1 MLQQGDE
8 IDIWVVEYPLG
19 QGGMGSVYRCHNRSA
34 KRILAAI
41 KTLDPS
47 LNRVASAKARFVR
60 EAEILFA
67 LEHPNI
73 VKVRNVRMDAELP
86 YIEMEFVSGHS
97 VEAQILRGPMAVERA
112 VELFKQAASAA
123 AYMHGMG
130 VRHRDIKPSNMILQ
144 ESGDLKLVDFGIAT
158 EQHGQTL
165 TENGQ
170 NFGSVSYAPPEW
182 VEPGSLDPVRW
193 DVYGLGTVFYEV
205 LTGRFAFPIGGVGT
219 SRQQALQVMI
229 SKQSH
234 PPLDPGPTLPV
245 ALRRLIRAMTR
256 SDPEQRLATADEV
269 VALLDGIDLET
280 VDPNAEFEDTPSEPV
295 SSPTWY
301 PGMEIEQAL
310 DAPVDLKAASQAAT
324 PKPVVPGPPTPA
336 PQAAVPT
343 VAPAAPVAPAPAA
356 ASAPEEEQ
364 GGKKLVLV
372 GFVLALIAVMGG
384 LGWQVWRSDP
394 SRQGDPD
401 PKPPLQL
408 EQRKADV
415 VIAGLAESV
424 PVQVQVGEQKV
435 FTIEGFVHH
444 FSELPLGEQTL
455 RAIVGQDCKFSE
467 PAPWCVV
474 EEKSVVLEA
483 GEGVQT
489 LTLSLTAPAERQVPI
504 EGIRGMT
511 LSVAGESVEVD
522 RKGSAT
528 VSLPPGKY
536 EVQAGKGKESWN
548 GELVVPAQG
557 EISAFQ
563 VELAKGEE
571 AQGNPPNLQNPQ
583 NPRDPIIPQD
593 PPETPPT
600 KGGSAARAQ
609 VTNAQLGAWLATH
622 PDWHHDPAVAA
633 GKASG
638 TYLKGWDGATPPAGK
653 SNQAAVNVSW
663 SMARA
668 YCSGRGGLAEVGAE
682 PQTWTEGGSLA
693 WHEYRQ
699 ADGKAAWLRSDGS
712 SSTAVK
718 ASDAKAFIG
727 FRCAR

>member
-8 IDIWVVEYPLG
+8 IDIWVVEHPLG

-67 LEHPNI
+67 LDHPNI

-97 VEAQILRGPMAVERA
+97 VEAQILRGPMDVARA
-112 VELFKQAASAA
+112 VALFKQAASAL

-130 VRHRDIKPSNMILQ
+130 VRHRDIKPSNMILK
-144 ESGDLKLVDFGIAT
+144 DADTLKLVDFGIAT
-158 EQHGQTL
+158 EQDGKTL

-182 VEPGSLDPVRW
+182 VEPGTLDPVRW
-193 DVYGLGTVFYEV
+193 DVYGLGTVFYEM
-205 LTGRFAFPIGGVGT
+205 LTGRFAFPVGAVGT

-234 PPLDPGPTLPV
+234 PPLDPGPTIPV

-256 SDPEQRLATADEV
+256 SAPEQRMASADEV
-269 VALLDGIDLET
+269 LALLEGMDLET
-280 VDPNAEFEDTPSEPV
+280 VDPSAVFQDTPTLPV

-301 PGMEIEQAL
+301 PGMDIEEAL
-310 DAPVDLKAASQAAT
+310 ETPVDIETASQVAT
-324 PKPVVPGPPTPA
+324 PVPLDLETLAPKTPA
-336 PQAAVPT
+336 RAAG
-343 VAPAAPVAPAPAA
+343 PAAQGPVE
-356 ASAPEEEQ
+356 SDQ
-364 GGKKLVLV
+364 GNNKLVLV
-372 GFVLALIAVMGG
+372 GCFLGLTVVMAG

-394 SRQGDPD
+394 SRQKNLDPQ
-401 PKPPLQL
+401 PSVL
-408 EQRKADV
+408 ERKADV
-415 VIAGLAESV
+415 IIAGLAETV
-424 PVQVQVGEQKV
+424 PVQVQIGEQRV
-435 FTIEGFVHH
+435 FTIDGFVHH
-444 FSELPLGEQTL
+444 FGALPLGEHEL
-455 RAIVGQDCKFSE
+455 RAILGQDCKFAE
-467 PAPWCVV
+467 PAAWCVLQ
-474 EEKSVVLEA
+474 EQTVVLEA

-489 LTLSLTAPAERQVPI
+489 LTLSLNAPAEREVQI
-504 EGIRGMT
+504 QGIRGMR
-511 LSVAGESVEVD
+511 LSVDGKIIEVD
-522 RKGSAT
+522 RKGAAA

-536 EVQAGKGKESWN
+536 VVQADKGKDNWN
-548 GELVVPAQG
+548 GDLVVPADG
-557 EISAFQ
+557 ELPTFQ
-563 VELAKGEE
+563 VELSKGE
-571 AQGNPPNLQNPQ
+571 QSGSN
-583 NPRDPIIPQD
+583 RDPVRDAVRMPIRGGVRDPVT
-593 PPETPPT
+593 PPETPSAS
-600 KGGSAARAQ
+600 GGTAARSQ

-622 PDWHHDPAVAA
+622 PDWQRDGAA

-638 TYLKGWDGATPPAGK
+638 TYLKGWEGVTPPAGK
-653 SNQAAVNVSW
+653 SGQAAVNVSW

-668 YCSGRGGLAEVGAE
+668 YCSGRGGLAQVGAS
-682 PQTWTEGGSLA
+682 PQTWIEGGTLA

-699 ADGKAAWLRSDGS
+699 VDGKPAWLRSDGS

-718 ASDAKAFIG
+718 VTDAKAFIG